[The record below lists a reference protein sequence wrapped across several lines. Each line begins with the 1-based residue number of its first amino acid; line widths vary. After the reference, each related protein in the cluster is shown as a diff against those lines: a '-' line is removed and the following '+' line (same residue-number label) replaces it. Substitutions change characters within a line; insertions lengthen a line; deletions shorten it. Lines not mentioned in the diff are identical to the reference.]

1 MNSDQIKALKAEA
14 TLYLNKEIE
23 VDSYAADAKT
33 IIRRNYFR
41 FVEIFPP
48 IAVKSPPT
56 DHIENLEIYG
66 YLISV
71 DNENDAWKFK
81 LSTIVEAF
89 KKDSFLDSRTADK

>member
-1 MNSDQIKALKAEA
+1 MNADQIKELKAQA
-14 TLYLNKEIE
+14 ALYLNKQIE

-33 IIRRNYFR
+33 IIRRNYFK

-71 DNENDAWKFK
+71 DNENDTWKFK
-81 LSTIVEAF
+81 LSTIIDAF
-89 KKDSFLDSRTADK
+89 KKDSFLDSRTAD